1 MGKFNLKE
9 TGFMSGILEGV
20 KVLDFGRYIA
30 GPFCGALLAD
40 YGAEVIRIERVSG
53 SEDRYVTPV
62 TEDGQGA
69 MFLQL
74 NRNKMG
80 LTLNPTK
87 DKGRE
92 IVRRLVENS
101 DIVIANLSEQTL
113 KSMGLDYDDLKLIN
127 PGIIL
132 TSNTAFGTT
141 GPYAERV
148 GFDGVAQAMSGAM
161 DMTGQPDQPTKA
173 YAPYVDFCSASLAA
187 FGTLLAYLEK
197 QKTGK
202 GQRVQTSLLQTALTT
217 TNSLLIEQEILNVNR
232 VASMNRAQ
240 TSGPSD
246 TFKTKDGWILVQTVG
261 GPLFERWV
269 KLMGEE
275 NWLNDE
281 RFNDD
286 LSRGENGELISA
298 RMSDWCAE
306 RTSQEAI
313 QALESSRIPV
323 GEVLK
328 AKETLNE
335 EHILKKGSFIKMK
348 YPTIDKEYS
357 VVGPAIELSENPGQI
372 KTRSPELGEH
382 NIEILSGLGYTQ
394 EDIEQFKID
403 RII

>member
-1 MGKFNLKE
+1 
-9 TGFMSGILEGV
+9 MSGVLEGV

-40 YGAEVIRIERVSG
+40 YGAEVIRIERVNG

-62 TEDGQGA
+62 SEDGQGA

-74 NRNKMG
+74 NRNKLG

-87 DKGRE
+87 EKGQE
-92 IVRRLVENS
+92 IVKKLVQKS
-101 DIVIANLSEQTL
+101 DIVIANLPEQTL
-113 KSMGLDYDDLKLIN
+113 KSMGLDYEELKEIN

-161 DMTGQPDQPTKA
+161 DMTGEPEQPTKA

-217 TNSLLIEQEILNVNR
+217 TNSLLIEQEILNINR
-232 VASMNRAQ
+232 VASLNRAQ

-269 KLMGEE
+269 NLMGEKD
-275 NWLNDE
+275 WLEDK
-281 RFNDD
+281 RFKDD
-286 LSRGENGELISA
+286 LSRGENGHLISE
-298 RMSDWCAE
+298 RMSEWCAE
-306 RTSQEAI
+306 RTSKEAI
-313 QALESSRIPV
+313 MELEGSRIPV

-328 AKETLNE
+328 ASETLKE
-335 EHILKKGSFIKMK
+335 EHILKKGSFVKLN
-348 YPTIDKEYS
+348 YPTMDKEYS
-357 VVGPAIELSENPGQI
+357 VVGPAVELSENPGVI
-372 KTRSPELGEH
+372 RSRSPQLGEH
-382 NIEILSGLGYTQ
+382 NEEILSGLGYSQDEITQ
-394 EDIEQFKID
+394 LKSE

>member
-1 MGKFNLKE
+1 
-9 TGFMSGILEGV
+9 MSGILEGV

-40 YGAEVIRIERVSG
+40 YGAEVIRVERVDG

-62 TEDGQGA
+62 SEDGQGA

-74 NRNKMG
+74 NRNKLG

-87 DKGRE
+87 DKGKE
-92 IVRRLVENS
+92 IVKKLVEKA
-101 DIVIANLSEQTL
+101 DIVIANLPEQTL
-113 KSMGLDYDDLKLIN
+113 KSMGLDYDKLKLIN
-127 PGIIL
+127 EGIIL

-141 GPYAERV
+141 GPYADRV

-161 DMTGQPDQPTKA
+161 DMTGDPDQPTKA

-187 FGTLLAYLEK
+187 FGTLLAYIEK

-232 VASMNRAQ
+232 IASMNRAQ

-246 TFKTKDGWILVQTVG
+246 TFQTKDGWILVQTVG
-261 GPLFERWV
+261 KPLFERWAN
-269 KLMGEE
+269 LMNEE
-275 NWLNDE
+275 SWLTDE
-281 RFNDD
+281 RFKDD
-286 LSRGENGELISA
+286 LSRGDNGHLISE
-298 RMSDWCAE
+298 RMSLWCAE
-306 RTSQEAI
+306 RTSKQAI
-313 QALESSRIPV
+313 EELEKSRIPV

-328 AKETLNE
+328 AEETLNE
-335 EHILKKGSFIKMK
+335 EHILEKGSFIKMK
-348 YPTIDKEYS
+348 YPTMEKEYS
-357 VVGPAIELSENPGQI
+357 VVGPAVELSQNPGKI
-372 KTRSPELGEH
+372 VKRSPELGEH
-382 NIEILSGLGYTQ
+382 NQEILSGLGYSL
-394 EDIEQFKID
+394 EEIEKLKEE

>member
-74 NRNKMG
+74 NRNKLG

-101 DIVIANLSEQTL
+101 DIVIANLPEQTL

-197 QKTGK
+197 QKTGR

-348 YPTIDKEYS
+348 YPTMDKEYS

>member
-1 MGKFNLKE
+1 
-9 TGFMSGILEGV
+9 MSGILDGV

-40 YGAEVIRIERVSG
+40 YGAEVIRIERVNG

-87 DKGRE
+87 EKGRE
-92 IVRRLVENS
+92 IVRRLVKNS
-101 DIVIANLSEQTL
+101 DIVIANLPEQTL
-113 KSMGLDYDDLKLIN
+113 KSMGLDYKDLKSIN

-161 DMTGQPDQPTKA
+161 DMTGNPDQPTKA

-187 FGTLLAYLEK
+187 FGTLLAYIEK

-275 NWLNDE
+275 NWLTDE

-348 YPTIDKEYS
+348 YPTMDKEYS

>member
-1 MGKFNLKE
+1 
-9 TGFMSGILEGV
+9 MSGVLEGV

-40 YGAEVIRIERVSG
+40 YGAEVIRIERING

-62 TEDGQGA
+62 SEDGQGA

-74 NRNKMG
+74 NRNKLG

-87 DKGRE
+87 EKGQE
-92 IVRRLVENS
+92 IVKKLVQKS
-101 DIVIANLSEQTL
+101 DIVIANLPEQTL
-113 KSMGLDYDDLKLIN
+113 KSMGLDYEELKEIN

-161 DMTGQPDQPTKA
+161 DMTGEPEQPTKA

-217 TNSLLIEQEILNVNR
+217 TNSLLIEQEILNINR
-232 VASMNRAQ
+232 VASLNRAQ

-269 KLMGEE
+269 NLMGEKD
-275 NWLNDE
+275 WLEDK
-281 RFNDD
+281 RFKDD
-286 LSRGENGELISA
+286 LSRGENGHLISE
-298 RMSDWCAE
+298 RMSEWCAE
-306 RTSQEAI
+306 RTSKEAI
-313 QALESSRIPV
+313 MELEGSRIPV

-328 AKETLNE
+328 ASETLKE
-335 EHILKKGSFIKMK
+335 EHILKKGSFVKLN
-348 YPTIDKEYS
+348 YPTMDKEYS
-357 VVGPAIELSENPGQI
+357 VVGPAVELSENPGVI
-372 KTRSPELGEH
+372 KSRSPQLGEH
-382 NIEILSGLGYTQ
+382 NEEILSGLGYSQDEITQ
-394 EDIEQFKID
+394 LKSE

>member
-1 MGKFNLKE
+1 
-9 TGFMSGILEGV
+9 MSGILEGV

-40 YGAEVIRIERVSG
+40 YGAEVIRIERVNG

-62 TEDGQGA
+62 SNDGQGA

-74 NRNKMG
+74 NRNKLG

-87 DKGRE
+87 DKGKE
-92 IVRRLVENS
+92 IVKRLVERS
-101 DIVIANLSEQTL
+101 DIVIANLPEQTL
-113 KSMGLDYDDLKLIN
+113 KSMGLNYEDLKSIN

-161 DMTGQPDQPTKA
+161 DMTGDPEKPTKA

-187 FGTLLAYLEK
+187 FGTLLAFLEK

-217 TNSLLIEQEILNVNR
+217 TNSLLIEQEILNINR
-232 VASMNRAQ
+232 EASMNRAQ

-261 GPLFERWV
+261 RPLFERWAN
-269 KLMGEE
+269 LMGEDH
-275 NWLNDE
+275 WLNDKKFE
-281 RFNDD
+281 DD
-286 LSRGENGELISA
+286 LSRGENGLIISE
-298 RMSDWCAE
+298 RMAEWCSQ
-306 RTSQEAI
+306 RTSAEAI
-313 QALESSRIPV
+313 KELESSRIPV

-328 AKETLNE
+328 ANETLHE

-348 YPTIDKEYS
+348 YPTMDKEYS
-357 VVGPAIELSENPGQI
+357 VVGPAIDLSENPGEI

-382 NIEILSGLGYTQ
+382 NIEILSGLGYSQ
-394 EDIEQFKID
+394 EEIDQLKED

>member
-1 MGKFNLKE
+1 
-9 TGFMSGILEGV
+9 MSGILEGV

-62 TEDGQGA
+62 TKDGQGA

-101 DIVIANLSEQTL
+101 DIVIANLPEQTL

-197 QKTGK
+197 QKTGR

-269 KLMGEE
+269 NLMGEDD
-275 NWLNDE
+275 WLTDE
-281 RFNDD
+281 RFKDD
-286 LSRGENGELISA
+286 LSRGENGEIISA

-313 QALESSRIPV
+313 EALESSRIPV

-328 AKETLNE
+328 AKQTLNE
-335 EHILKKGSFIKMK
+335 EHIIEKGSFIKMS
-348 YPTIDKEYS
+348 YPTMDEEYS

-382 NIEILSGLGYTQ
+382 NVEILSSLGYTQ

>member
-1 MGKFNLKE
+1 
-9 TGFMSGILEGV
+9 MSGVLEGV

-40 YGAEVIRIERVSG
+40 YGAEVIRIERVNG

-62 TEDGQGA
+62 SEDGQGA

-74 NRNKMG
+74 NRNKLG

-87 DKGRE
+87 EKGQE
-92 IVRRLVENS
+92 IVKKLVQKS
-101 DIVIANLSEQTL
+101 DIVIANLPEQTL
-113 KSMGLDYDDLKLIN
+113 KSMGLDYEELKEIN

-161 DMTGQPDQPTKA
+161 DMTGEPEQPTKA

-217 TNSLLIEQEILNVNR
+217 TNSLLIEQEILNINR
-232 VASMNRAQ
+232 VASLNRAQ

-261 GPLFERWV
+261 SPLFERWV
-269 KLMGEE
+269 NLMGEKD
-275 NWLNDE
+275 WLEDK
-281 RFNDD
+281 RFKDD
-286 LSRGENGELISA
+286 LSRGENGHLISE
-298 RMSDWCAE
+298 RMSEWCAE
-306 RTSQEAI
+306 RTSKEAI
-313 QALESSRIPV
+313 MELEGSRIPV

-328 AKETLNE
+328 ASETLKE
-335 EHILKKGSFIKMK
+335 EHILKKGSFVKLN
-348 YPTIDKEYS
+348 YPTMDKEYS
-357 VVGPAIELSENPGQI
+357 VVGPAVELSENPGVI
-372 KTRSPELGEH
+372 KSRSPQLGEH
-382 NIEILSGLGYTQ
+382 NEEILSGLGYSQDEITQ
-394 EDIEQFKID
+394 LKSE